1 MVSRLFLALTLPLV
15 AAAMAAENPPTLAI
29 GSVAPDFRLPG
40 VDGKTY
46 SLHDFDRARAL
57 VVIFTAVHCPTAEV
71 YEERIQRLVNDYR
84 PKQAAFV
91 VIQPN
96 NPGAL
101 RLDEMGYT
109 DLGDS
114 FEDMKLRA
122 AYRHFDFPF
131 LYDGDS
137 QQVSRQY
144 GPTATPHVFIFDAA
158 RKLRYQGRVDSSP
171 REAYA
176 QIPDARNALDAV
188 LAGRPVAVEKT
199 PVAGCSVKWAY
210 KHEGQ
215 MAEQQRIEKEP
226 VTLEFVTP
234 PQLTKLRTNP
244 TGKTLLVTFWATWC
258 GPCTAEFPEFQKI
271 WRMYRQRPF
280 SLVTISANFPDEEK
294 GVRRFLESQHATTR
308 NLLFGVKEAYASM
321 AAFDPTWNAALPYT
335 MLISPEGK
343 VLYKVQGPI
352 EPLKLR
358 RLILASLPDDD
369 YIGQNAYWN
378 RK

>member
-1 MVSRLFLALTLPLV
+1 MATRLLLLIALLSHGL
-15 AAAMAAENPPTLAI
+15 MAADTPPTLAI
-29 GSVAPDFRLPG
+29 GSAAPDFRLPG

-46 SLHDFDRARAL
+46 SLHDFDSAPAL

-71 YEERIQRLVNDYR
+71 YEERIQKLINDYR
-84 PKQAAFV
+84 PKHVAFA

-114 FEDMKLRA
+114 FEDMRLRA
-122 AYRHFDFPF
+122 LHRHFDFPF

-176 QIPDARNALDAV
+176 KIPDARNALDAV
-188 LAGRPVAVEKT
+188 LAGRPVAVRTT
-199 PVAGCSVKWAY
+199 PTVGCSIKWAY

-215 MAEQQRIEKEP
+215 IAEAQRFEKEP
-226 VTLEFVTP
+226 VPLELVTP
-234 PQLTKLRTNP
+234 AGLKLLRSNP

-258 GPCTAEFPEFQKI
+258 GPCADEFPEFQKM
-271 WRMYRQRPF
+271 WRMYRRRPF
-280 SLVTISANFPDEEK
+280 SLVTVSANFPDEEK

-308 NLLFGVKEAYASM
+308 NLLFGVKETYASM
-321 AAFDPTWNAALPYT
+321 AAFDRSWNAALPYT
-335 MLISPEGK
+335 VLISPEGRQ
-343 VLYKVQGPI
+343 LYKVQGPV

-358 RLILASLPDDD
+358 RLILANLPDDD

-378 RK
+378 RN